1 MPHFT
6 TECAASADLK
16 IAPLVTLGP
25 LAEPLRAEAEMRRVD
40 FVRRLF
46 EDHAAGANR
55 FDRPGERL
63 LGAWHGGHLVGV
75 GGLNR
80 DPYVADDGIGRLR
93 HVYVLASHRRRGI
106 GAVLVRALLREA
118 EGHFRV
124 VRLRAASAEAAAFY
138 RRLGFQEAAEP
149 NATHLIPVTPL
160 R

>member
-1 MPHFT
+1 M
-6 TECAASADLK
+6 EKAAHRASEN
-16 IAPLVTLGP
+16 LVVAALATLGP
-25 LAEPLRAEAEMRRVD
+25 AAEPLRAEAEMQRVD

-46 EDHAAGANR
+46 EECATGVNR

-80 DPYVADDGIGRLR
+80 DPYTVAEGIGRLR
-93 HVYVLASHRRRGI
+93 HVYVLAAHRRFGI

-124 VRLRAASAEAAAFY
+124 VRLRTASAEAAAFY

-149 NATHLIPVTPL
+149 GATHLIPVTPL

>member
-1 MPHFT
+1 MTPADIALARLAT
-6 TECAASADLK
+6 LDAAS
-16 IAPLVTLGP
+16 
-25 LAEPLRAEAEMRRVD
+25 EPLRRDGERHGVD

-46 EDHAAGANR
+46 ADWTSGTNR

-63 LGAWHGGHLVGV
+63 LGAWHGAHLVGV

-80 DPYVADDGIGRLR
+80 DPYALREDIGRLR
-93 HVYVLASHRRRGI
+93 HVYVLAAHRRLGI

-138 RRLGFQEAAEP
+138 RRLGFRDAAEP
-149 NATHLIPVTPL
+149 NVTHIIPVTPF